1 MEKFQLLPKKQ
12 GNKGHVI
19 DKRRVLLGRAEACD
33 LVIPFPN
40 VSSIH
45 AVIEIGESGHKVFDM
60 NSTNGTFI
68 GGKKIVSAE
77 IKEGD
82 VVSFAGHSYV
92 FKRHALEDLPPVL
105 DMLESTDPSRV
116 LPDLPSTPPQTP
128 SPPDPSRMPQT
139 PATPSPPI
147 IEKKQQKDGL
157 TRSLFFKKMPKAP
170 VKIISEPV
178 YPLAADPKAEMSEY
192 IFEDIDTLYPI
203 FQYQMNEDAVEVIIL
218 FQDRI
223 YSVDYLPRKEKVYY
237 LVGSDPQDKEDVEYA
252 HLPKKDRV
260 PFIDVKN
267 NEVFINVLQGYQC
280 VSISGK
286 KQEGSSICLIDQDI
300 LRLAKDDLQ
309 IFIRRTDSPPL
320 VKTAPFFRRNKDLR
334 KYLFLMMLV
343 LIPIT
348 LFISS
353 LEINKDKDKE
363 KNPERIATILYKK
376 KVFKKPKPKKPK
388 VKVKPKPE
396 VPKPKTPPVVKKEI
410 KPPKKIE
417 KPIKKIVEKP
427 KPVKKKIEKKAVT
440 KKQPVKIK
448 LAPPKK
454 AQPIKAKVNRVA
466 PKVSAPRKKKSPK
479 IAVPKVKKRKFQT
492 AKSKGNV
499 DTYKAANF
507 KSTLNSLLAKG
518 GNTSSIKAVADA
530 DVSNL
535 NTASVSGASSSAT
548 LKTAK
553 VRSAVGSISG
563 VAQGKLD
570 SGRGTQGIVGKKDIY
585 TAGVPG
591 KTVILGGMDP
601 DVIKSILLEHL
612 PQFRYCYQKE
622 LDQQAQS
629 FNGMVRMDFV
639 IGASGHVTKTGLSSI
654 SGRLPSSVKGCIV
667 KVLKGIRFPEPAG
680 GGVVEV
686 SQPFNFYPRMK

>member
-1 MEKFQLLPKKQ
+1 MEKFQLLPQKQ

-33 LVIPFPN
+33 LIIPFPN
-40 VSSIH
+40 VSAIH
-45 AVIEIGESGHKVFDM
+45 AVIEISETGHKVFDM
-60 NSTNGTFI
+60 NSTNGTFV
-68 GGKKIVSAE
+68 GGKKIVSAD

-82 VVSFAGHSYV
+82 TLSFAGHMYV
-92 FKRHALEDLPPVL
+92 FKRYMLEDLPPVL

-116 LPDLPSTPPQTP
+116 LPDLPGKTPSVSVPPKTPHTPENISRPTTPPV
-128 SPPDPSRMPQT
+128 PDQKQ
-139 PATPSPPI
+139 
-147 IEKKQQKDGL
+147 EKEGFTK
-157 TRSLFFKKMPKAP
+157 FFKMPKAP
-170 VKIISEPV
+170 VKIISETV

-223 YSVDYLPRKEKVYY
+223 YSVDYLPRKDKTYY
-237 LVGSDPQDKEDVEYA
+237 LVGSGPQDREEVEYA
-252 HLPKKDRV
+252 RLGKNDRV

-267 NEVFINVLQGYQC
+267 SEIFINVLQGYQC
-280 VSISGK
+280 FSISGK
-286 KQEGSSICLIDQDI
+286 QQDGSSICLVDQDI

-320 VKTAPFFRRNKDLR
+320 VKTAPFFRRNKELR
-334 KYLFLMMLV
+334 KYLFLIMFL

-353 LEINKDKDKE
+353 VEINKDKDKE

-388 VKVKPKPE
+388 VKIKPKVD
-396 VPKPKTPPVVKKEI
+396 VPKPKEAPIVKKKEI
-410 KPPKKIE
+410 KP
-417 KPIKKIVEKP
+417 PIKKIVEKP
-427 KPVKKKIEKKAVT
+427 KPVEPVKKKVKKQIVKVA

-448 LAPPKK
+448 ITPPKK
-454 AQPIKAKVNRVA
+454 AKPIKAKVTRVA
-466 PKVSAPRKKKSPK
+466 PKVSPPKKKRSAK
-479 IAVPKVKKRKFQT
+479 IAVPKVKKRKFQSV
-492 AKSKGNV
+492 KSKGNV

-507 KSTLNSLLAKG
+507 KSTLNSLLSKG

-563 VAQGKLD
+563 AAQGKLD

-612 PQFRYCYQKE
+612 PQFRYCYQKV
-622 LDQQAQS
+622 LDQQAKS

-639 IGASGHVTKTGLSSI
+639 IGASGHVTKTGLSPV
-654 SGRLPSSVKGCIV
+654 SGRLPASVKGCIV